1 MTQRSLQTR
10 SEDTQLGS
18 RYPLLPPAGSRNSA
32 PLIEFSGVSKRFGAT
47 WANRNIFLEIRA
59 GEIHALVGENG
70 AGKSTLMKLMFGHLQ
85 PDQGKI
91 LLRGQPVAYRHPRAA
106 MQAGI
111 GMVHQQLLIFPQ
123 LTALENILIGA
134 EFSRYGW
141 LNRTQGKRKV
151 LELCRSFGF
160 DLPLDRPAWE
170 IPYAHRQ
177 QIEILRMLHRG
188 AEILLLDEPTSL
200 LAPPEVERLLKLLTN
215 LKDQGCTVIFVS
227 HRLEEVF
234 AVAHRISVMANGQ
247 LLETV
252 TAAQSSITRV
262 AQRIVGAKSSMAGG
276 ERGQRIVRS
285 KEGPDMSSDQGAY
298 GQSPQP
304 GVPLPGAPALLVV
317 EGLITNASDEE
328 TALEHVTLDGV
339 YPGEIFGIAG
349 IVGNG
354 QRTLARLL
362 AGFAPL
368 KSGHIY
374 FNGQEITAFSAK
386 QRIRLGFRWLPA
398 NPLEEA
404 LLPSRPLWENL
415 LLGRQRQQTCQS
427 RGWLF
432 QDRVKRWGEEQLA
445 AHEVQYASLESPLQE
460 LSGGNQQ
467 KVALARVLADR
478 PQLVILEQATRGL
491 DIGAQ
496 ERLFKRVRALN
507 RAGVTFLL
515 FAYDLNELLGLC
527 HRVGVLYRGRLMGV
541 VKTTEADAV
550 ELGNWMLGL
559 GVQRAVIGAGG

>member
-1 MTQRSLQTR
+1 
-10 SEDTQLGS
+10 
-18 RYPLLPPAGSRNSA
+18 
-32 PLIEFSGVSKRFGAT
+32 
-47 WANRNIFLEIRA
+47 
-59 GEIHALVGENG
+59 
-70 AGKSTLMKLMFGHLQ
+70 
-85 PDQGKI
+85 
-91 LLRGQPVAYRHPRAA
+91 
-106 MQAGI
+106 
-111 GMVHQQLLIFPQ
+111 
-123 LTALENILIGA
+123 
-134 EFSRYGW
+134 
-141 LNRTQGKRKV
+141 
-151 LELCRSFGF
+151 
-160 DLPLDRPAWE
+160 
-170 IPYAHRQ
+170 
-177 QIEILRMLHRG
+177 
-188 AEILLLDEPTSL
+188 
-200 LAPPEVERLLKLLTN
+200 
-215 LKDQGCTVIFVS
+215 
-227 HRLEEVF
+227 
-234 AVAHRISVMANGQ
+234 
-247 LLETV
+247 
-252 TAAQSSITRV
+252 
-262 AQRIVGAKSSMAGG
+262 
-276 ERGQRIVRS
+276 
-285 KEGPDMSSDQGAY
+285 
-298 GQSPQP
+298 
-304 GVPLPGAPALLVV
+304 
-317 EGLITNASDEE
+317 
-328 TALEHVTLDGV
+328 
-339 YPGEIFGIAG
+339 
-349 IVGNG
+349 
-354 QRTLARLL
+354 
-362 AGFAPL
+362 L